1 MSVTYTAD
9 WMIMAR
15 GIFFLYVAYPF
26 RWLGPILFLLLP
38 LPFLILGNFMGA
50 EAPLS
55 LVLGITGAWA
65 AFFIFIGL
73 MGEAGDIAIQSG
85 KAFAITITPAGVRY
99 EAWGRKPNIEWKI
112 IAGVVQTETDI
123 LLIQNS
129 LGGGTFVPLA
139 AFTDPREAQ
148 RFYELAVSYREAAKR
163 GQPLPPSDE
172 TGVWPPAPRPGNS
185 AEPGD
190 TPSC

>member
-1 MSVTYTAD
+1 
-9 WMIMAR
+9 MAR
-15 GIFFLYVAYPF
+15 GTFFLYVAYPF

-38 LPFLILGNFMGA
+38 LPFLILGNLMGA
-50 EAPLS
+50 EAPVS
-55 LVLGITGAWA
+55 LVLGLTGAWA
-65 AFFIFIGL
+65 VFFSAVGL
-73 MGEAGDIAIQSG
+73 LGAVGDIWISSG
-85 KAFAITITPAGVRY
+85 KASTITITPAGVRY

-129 LGGGTFVPLA
+129 IGGGAFVPLA

-148 RFYELAVSYREAAKR
+148 CFYETAVGYWQSAKT
-163 GQPLPPSDE
+163 GQPFAPADATE
-172 TGVWPPAPRPGNS
+172 VWPPVPRSANS

-190 TPSC
+190 TPPH